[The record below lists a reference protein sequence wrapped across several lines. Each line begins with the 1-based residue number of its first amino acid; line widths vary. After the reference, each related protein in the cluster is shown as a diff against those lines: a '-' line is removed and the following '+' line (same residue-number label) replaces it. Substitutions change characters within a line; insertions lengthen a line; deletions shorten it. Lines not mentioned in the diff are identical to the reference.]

1 MRVVLQ
7 RVSRAEVRIR
17 GEAVAAIGPG
27 LLLLAAVERDDV
39 DADLEWCARKAA
51 SARVFTD
58 ADGKMN
64 LAVSEVGG
72 EILAVS
78 QFTLAGNLR
87 RGRRPSFEMAARPEK
102 AEPAYQR
109 FLASLSAQGVVVRSG
124 VFGADM
130 EVELVNDGPV
140 TLIVDSSERHE
151 PRSG

>member
-7 RVSRAEVRIR
+7 RVSRATVRVGGGLI
-17 GEAVAAIGPG
+17 AAIGPG
-27 LLLLAAVERDDV
+27 LLLLAAVEREDV
-39 DADLEWCARKAA
+39 DEDLQWCARKAA

-64 LAVSEVGG
+64 LAVAEIGG

-87 RGRRPSFEMAARPEK
+87 RGRRPSFEAAAPPEQ
-102 AEPAYQR
+102 AEPAFQR
-109 FLASLSAQGVVVRSG
+109 FLAALSAYGVPVRTG

-140 TLIVDSSERHE
+140 TLTLDSAQRHAG
-151 PRSG
+151 RSG